1 MKLSD
6 IPKVRVVD
14 KSGRTVCEGYYFEY
28 EAYMPYPMYDGEPPP
43 PPPRV
48 HSVIVAEP
56 TDFGLPPNLQIY
68 RVNLPNRIQVIE
80 PAQGKSND

>member
-1 MKLSD
+1 MRLSD

-14 KSGRTVCEGYYFEY
+14 SSGRTVCEGYYFEY
-28 EAYMPYPMYDGEPPP
+28 EAYTPYPIQDGRIEKPPLV
-43 PPPRV
+43 RCV
-48 HSVIVAEP
+48 VVIEP